1 MIKYKVIIKAGS
13 IFHHHSRR
21 NNMNNLQIDEDIEV
35 ELEEGTEVIL
45 INGGT
50 FRLGICSNNNLF
62 NLPNNNLPNFFNNQ
76 SVILK
81 KGTKYINTNA
91 NEDSLGF
98 TKTLEVEQKVYFN
111 NGTNILVPENT
122 PMYSFCGNLKF
133 ILTSSITCHG
143 S

>member
-1 MIKYKVIIKAGS
+1 MVKFKVIIKAGS

-35 ELEEGTEVIL
+35 ELDEGVEIFL
-45 INGGT
+45 INGGI
-50 FRLGICSNNNLF
+50 FRLGMCT
-62 NLPNNNLPNFFNNQ
+62 NNNLPNFLNNQ
-76 SVILK
+76 SVIIK

-111 NGTNILVPENT
+111 NGTNMLVPENT
-122 PMYSFCGNLKF
+122 PMHSFCGNLKF

>member
-1 MIKYKVIIKAGS
+1 MVKYKVIIKAGS

-35 ELEEGTEVIL
+35 ELDEGVEIFL

-50 FRLGICSNNNLF
+50 FRLGICSNNNL
-62 NLPNNNLPNFFNNQ
+62 PNNNLPNIPNFFNNQ

-111 NGTNILVPENT
+111 SGTNILVPENT
-122 PMYSFCGNLKF
+122 PMHSFCGNLKF
-133 ILTSSITCHG
+133 ILTSSITGHCN
-143 S
+143 

>member
-1 MIKYKVIIKAGS
+1 MVKYKVIIKAGS

-45 INGGT
+45 NGIT
-50 FRLGICSNNNLF
+50 FILGICTNNNLP
-62 NLPNNNLPNFFNNQ
+62 NIPNNNLPNFFNNQ

-81 KGTKYINTNA
+81 KGTKYINTNP

-111 NGTNILVPENT
+111 CGTNILVPENT
-122 PMYSFCGNLKF
+122 PMYSFCGKLQF
-133 ILTSSITCHG
+133 ILTSSITGHR